1 MGGRS
6 NPGGGTDE
14 LSRRP
19 KQGSISTSLKHKGR
33 SDMESARPKVLV
45 NRKLPA
51 VVESRLRSSYDVRM
65 NTTGQ
70 AMRKTELSVAM
81 SNYDAVVSTVLRAGN
96 RRVQLIANVGVGYS
110 NIDTKTLGDE
120 GIAVS
125 NTPGVLTDATGAR

>member
-6 NPGGGTDE
+6 NPGGGADE

-19 KQGSISTSLKHKGR
+19 KQGSTSLKHKRR
-33 SDMESARPKVLV
+33 SDI
-45 NRKLPA
+45 
-51 VVESRLRSSYDVRM
+51 ESRLRSSYDVRL
-65 NTTGQ
+65 NTTDQ
-70 AMRKTELSVAM
+70 AMSKTELSVAM